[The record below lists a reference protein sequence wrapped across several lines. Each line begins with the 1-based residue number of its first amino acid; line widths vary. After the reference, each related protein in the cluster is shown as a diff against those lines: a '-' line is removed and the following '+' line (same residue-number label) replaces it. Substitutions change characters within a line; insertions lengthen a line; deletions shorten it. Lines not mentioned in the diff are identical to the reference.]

1 MGSNNITHFK
11 SIMKKITYLICFAGI
26 VMQSCQQKNT
36 SDNPLLNRFDTPFEV
51 PPFDKIRDAHYLPAF
66 REGIKEQQAE
76 IDAIASSRETPTFA
90 NTIEALEKSGQ
101 LLARVNYIFMNQ
113 QAANTTDSI
122 NAIAEEIAPE
132 LSAHNDAMY
141 LNDNLFNR
149 VKAVYDN
156 REKENLDTEQQM
168 VLQQY
173 YNAFVR
179 GGANLSP
186 EDKEKLKKINGE
198 LAVLSLK
205 FGDNQLKET
214 NAYRLVIDNKKDL
227 SGLPE
232 GVVSAAAEAAKE
244 AGMEGKWVFTLHNP
258 SIIPFLQYA
267 DNRALREQIYKAYIN
282 RGSNPN
288 ANNNWKNI
296 SKMVSLRAEKAKLLG
311 YPNYASYVIDD
322 NMAKTPE
329 NVYALCNQIWEAA
342 LPNAKAEAA
351 ELQKLIYRTGG
362 KFKLAPWDWRYY
374 SEKLKKQKYGLDETE
389 ISQYFPLEKVRE
401 GAFYVANKLY
411 GVTFTQRND
420 IPVPHPDALAFEVKD
435 ADGSH
440 IGILYADYF
449 PRASKGSGAWM
460 EAYRPQSKLLNSTPV
475 ITNVCNFTK
484 PTSDTPSL
492 LTFDEACTLF
502 HEFGHALHGLLSECT
517 YPRVSGTSVAR
528 DFVELPSQVMENW
541 AAEPEVLKVYARHWK
556 TGEPMPQKLI
566 DKLQASSH
574 FNQGFIVTEFMS
586 AALLDMTYHSIQDT
600 TPIDAE
606 KFEKETLKRLGLIPE
621 ITVRYRSPYFGH
633 IFNGGYSAGYYV
645 YTWAEVLDADAFAA
659 FKETGNIFDP
669 KKARLFR
676 KNILAKGGSDDPMK
690 LYRQFRGQEPSTEPL
705 LRRKGLL
712 K

>member
-1 MGSNNITHFK
+1 
-11 SIMKKITYLICFAGI
+11 MKKITYLICFAGMVI
-26 VMQSCQQKNT
+26 QSCQQNNT
-36 SDNPLLNRFDTPFEV
+36 AENPLLGRFDTPFEV

-66 REGIKEQQAE
+66 REGIKQQQAE
-76 IDAIASSRETPTFA
+76 IEAIASNREKPTFA

-132 LSAHNDAMY
+132 LSANSDAIY
-141 LNDNLFNR
+141 LNDQLFKR
-149 VKAVYDN
+149 VKAVYDAQD
-156 REKENLDTEQQM
+156 KENLTTEQQM
-168 VLQQY
+168 VLKQY
-173 YNAFVR
+173 YNSFVR

-186 EDKEKLKKINGE
+186 EDKEKLKQINGE

-214 NAYRLVIDNKKDL
+214 NAYRLVIDNEKDL
-227 SGLPE
+227 SGLPA
-232 GVVSAAAEAAKE
+232 GVISAAAETAKE

-267 DNRALREQIYKAYIN
+267 DNRNLREQIYKAYIN

-288 ANNNWKNI
+288 ASNNWENI
-296 SKMVSLRAEKAKLLG
+296 SKMVSLRAKKAQLLG
-311 YPNYASYVIDD
+311 YTDYASYVIDD
-322 NMAKTPE
+322 NMAKKPE
-329 NVYALCNQIWEAA
+329 NVYTLCNQIWKAA

-374 SEKLKKQKYGLDETE
+374 SEKLKKEKYGLDETE

-411 GVTFTQRND
+411 GVTFTQLEN

-435 ADGSH
+435 ANGNH

-449 PRASKGSGAWM
+449 PRASKESGAWM

-484 PTSDTPSL
+484 PTGDTPSL

-502 HEFGHALHGLLSECT
+502 HEFGHALHGLLSKCT
-517 YPRVSGTSVAR
+517 YPSVSGTSVAR

-541 AAEPEVLKVYARHWK
+541 AGEPEVLKIYARHWQ
-556 TGEPMPQKLI
+556 TGEPIPQKII
-566 DKLQASSH
+566 DKLQASSL

-586 AALLDMTYHSIQDT
+586 AALLDMAYHSIQDT

-659 FKETGNIFDP
+659 FKETGDVFNP
-669 KKARLFR
+669 EKARLFYE
-676 KNILAKGGSDDPMK
+676 NILTQGGSDDPMK
-690 LYRQFRGQEPSTEPL
+690 LYKQFRGKEPSIEPL

>member
-1 MGSNNITHFK
+1 
-11 SIMKKITYLICFAGI
+11 MKKITYLICFAGMVI
-26 VMQSCQQKNT
+26 QSCQQNNT
-36 SDNPLLNRFDTPFEV
+36 AENPLLGRFDTPFEV

-66 REGIKEQQAE
+66 REGIKQQQAE
-76 IDAIASSRETPTFA
+76 IEAIASNREKPTFA

-132 LSAHNDAMY
+132 LSANSDAIY
-141 LNDNLFNR
+141 LNDQLFKR
-149 VKAVYDN
+149 VKAVYDAQD
-156 REKENLDTEQQM
+156 KENLTTEQQM
-168 VLQQY
+168 VLKQY
-173 YNAFVR
+173 YNSFVR

-186 EDKEKLKKINGE
+186 EDKEKLKQINGE

-214 NAYRLVIDNKKDL
+214 NAYRLVIDNEKDL
-227 SGLPE
+227 SGLPA
-232 GVVSAAAEAAKE
+232 GVISAAAETAKE

-267 DNRALREQIYKAYIN
+267 DNRNLREQIYKAYIN

-288 ANNNWKNI
+288 ASNNWENI
-296 SKMVSLRAEKAKLLG
+296 SKMVSLRAKKAQLLG
-311 YPNYASYVIDD
+311 YTDYASYVIDD
-322 NMAKTPE
+322 NMAKKPE
-329 NVYALCNQIWEAA
+329 NVYTLCNQIWKAA

-374 SEKLKKQKYGLDETE
+374 SEKLKKEKYGLDETE

-411 GVTFTQRND
+411 GVTFTQLEN
-420 IPVPHPDALAFEVKD
+420 IPVPHPDAQAFEVKD
-435 ADGSH
+435 ANGNH

-449 PRASKGSGAWM
+449 PRASKESGAWM
-460 EAYRPQSKLLNSTPV
+460 EAYRPQSKLLNSTLV

-484 PTSDTPSL
+484 PTGDTPSL

-502 HEFGHALHGLLSECT
+502 HEFGHALHGLLSKCT
-517 YPRVSGTSVAR
+517 YPSVSGTSVAR

-541 AAEPEVLKVYARHWK
+541 AGEPEVLKIYARHWQ
-556 TGEPMPQKLI
+556 TGEPIPQKII
-566 DKLQASSH
+566 DKLQASSL

-586 AALLDMTYHSIQDT
+586 AALLDMAYHSIQDT

-659 FKETGNIFDP
+659 FKETGDVFNP
-669 KKARLFR
+669 EKARLFYE
-676 KNILAKGGSDDPMK
+676 NILTQGGSDDPMK
-690 LYRQFRGQEPSTEPL
+690 LYKQFRGKEPSIEPL

>member
-1 MGSNNITHFK
+1 
-11 SIMKKITYLICFAGI
+11 MKKITYLICFAGMVI
-26 VMQSCQQKNT
+26 QSCQQNNT
-36 SDNPLLNRFDTPFEV
+36 AENPLLGRFDTPFEV

-66 REGIKEQQAE
+66 REGIKQQQAE
-76 IDAIASSRETPTFA
+76 IEAIASNREKPTFA

-132 LSAHNDAMY
+132 LSANSDAIY
-141 LNDNLFNR
+141 LNEQLFKR
-149 VKAVYDN
+149 VKAVYDAQD
-156 REKENLDTEQQM
+156 KENLTTEQQM
-168 VLQQY
+168 VLKQY
-173 YNAFVR
+173 YNSFVR

-186 EDKEKLKKINGE
+186 EDKEKLKQINGE

-214 NAYRLVIDNKKDL
+214 NAYRLVIDNEKDL
-227 SGLPE
+227 SGLPA
-232 GVVSAAAEAAKE
+232 GVISAAAETAKE

-267 DNRALREQIYKAYIN
+267 DNRNLREQIYKAYIN

-288 ANNNWKNI
+288 ASNNWENI
-296 SKMVSLRAEKAKLLG
+296 SKMVSLRAKKAQLLG
-311 YPNYASYVIDD
+311 YTDYASYVIDD
-322 NMAKTPE
+322 NMAKKPE
-329 NVYALCNQIWEAA
+329 NVYALCNQIWKAA

-374 SEKLKKQKYGLDETE
+374 SEKLKKEKYGLDETE

-411 GVTFTQRND
+411 GVTFTQLEN

-435 ADGSH
+435 ANGNH

-449 PRASKGSGAWM
+449 PRASKESGAWM

-484 PTSDTPSL
+484 PTGDTPSL

-502 HEFGHALHGLLSECT
+502 HEFGHALHGLLSKCT
-517 YPRVSGTSVAR
+517 YPSVSGTSVAR

-541 AAEPEVLKVYARHWK
+541 AGEPEVLKIYARHWQ
-556 TGEPMPQKLI
+556 TGEPIPQKLI
-566 DKLQASSH
+566 DKLQASSL

-586 AALLDMTYHSIQDT
+586 AALLDMAYHSIQDT

-659 FKETGNIFDP
+659 FKETGDVFNP
-669 KKARLFR
+669 EKARLFYE
-676 KNILAKGGSDDPMK
+676 NILTQGGSDDPMK
-690 LYRQFRGQEPSTEPL
+690 LYKQFRGKEPSIEPL

>member
-1 MGSNNITHFK
+1 M
-11 SIMKKITYLICFAGI
+11 MKKITYLICFAGI
-26 VMQSCQQKNT
+26 VMQSCQQKNA

-66 REGIKEQQAE
+66 RKGIRQQQEE
-76 IDAIASSRETPTFA
+76 IDAITSDKATPTFA

-101 LLARVNYIFMNQ
+101 LLAQVNFIFMNQ
-113 QAANTTDSI
+113 QAANTSDSI

-141 LNDNLFNR
+141 LNDKLFER
-149 VKAVYDN
+149 VKTVYDN
-156 REKENLDTEQQM
+156 RANENLDTEQQM

-173 YNAFVR
+173 YNAFIR
-179 GGANLSP
+179 GGANLSL
-186 EDKEKLKKINGE
+186 EDKEKLKKINSE

-232 GVVSAAAEAAKE
+232 GVVSAAAETARE
-244 AGMEGKWVFTLHNP
+244 AGMKGKWVFTLHNP

-282 RGSNPN
+282 RGSNQN
-288 ANNNWKNI
+288 ANNNWENI
-296 SKMVSLRAEKAKLLG
+296 SKMISLRVEKAKLLG
-311 YPNYASYVIDD
+311 YPDYASYVIDD

-329 NVYALCNQIWEAA
+329 NVYALCNQIWKAA

-351 ELQKLIYRTGG
+351 ELQKFINRSGG

-374 SEKLKKQKYGLDETE
+374 SEKLKKQKFGLDETE

-411 GVTFTQRND
+411 GVTFTQLHD

-460 EAYRPQSKLLNSTPV
+460 EAYRPQSKLLHSTPV

-484 PTSDTPSL
+484 PTGDTPSL

-528 DFVELPSQVMENW
+528 DFVELPSQIMENW

-586 AALLDMTYHSIQDT
+586 AALLDMAYHSIQDI

-606 KFEKETLKRLGLIPE
+606 KFEKETLKQLGLIPE

-659 FKETGNIFDP
+659 FKETGDIFNP
-669 KKARLFR
+669 EKARLFR
-676 KNILAKGGSDDPMK
+676 ENILAKGGSDDPMK
-690 LYRQFRGQEPSTEPL
+690 LYRQFRAQEPSTTPL
-705 LRRKGLL
+705 LKRKGLL

>member
-1 MGSNNITHFK
+1 M
-11 SIMKKITYLICFAGI
+11 MKKITYLICFAGI
-26 VMQSCQQKNT
+26 VMQSCQQKNA

-66 REGIKEQQAE
+66 RKGIRQQQEE
-76 IDAIASSRETPTFA
+76 IDAITSDKATPTFA

-101 LLARVNYIFMNQ
+101 LLAQVNFIFMNQ
-113 QAANTTDSI
+113 QAANTSDSI

-141 LNDNLFNR
+141 LNDKLFER
-149 VKAVYDN
+149 VKTVYDN
-156 REKENLDTEQQM
+156 RANENLDTEQQM

-173 YNAFVR
+173 YNAFIR
-179 GGANLSP
+179 GGANLSL
-186 EDKEKLKKINGE
+186 EDKEKLKKINSE

-232 GVVSAAAEAAKE
+232 GVVSAAAETARE

-282 RGSNPN
+282 RGSNQN
-288 ANNNWKNI
+288 ANNNWENI
-296 SKMVSLRAEKAKLLG
+296 SKMISLRVEKAKLLG
-311 YPNYASYVIDD
+311 YPDYASYVIDD

-329 NVYALCNQIWEAA
+329 NVYALCNQIWKAA

-351 ELQKLIYRTGG
+351 ELQKFINRSGG

-374 SEKLKKQKYGLDETE
+374 SEKLKKQKFGLDETE

-411 GVTFTQRND
+411 GVTFTQLHD

-460 EAYRPQSKLLNSTPV
+460 EAYRPQSKLLHSTPV

-484 PTSDTPSL
+484 PTGDTPSL

-528 DFVELPSQVMENW
+528 DFVELPSQIMENW

-566 DKLQASSH
+566 DKLQASSY

-586 AALLDMTYHSIQDT
+586 AALLDMAYHSIQDI

-606 KFEKETLKRLGLIPE
+606 KFEKETLKQLGLIPE

-659 FKETGNIFDP
+659 FKETGDIFNP
-669 KKARLFR
+669 EKARLFR
-676 KNILAKGGSDDPMK
+676 ENILAKGGSDDPMK
-690 LYRQFRGQEPSTEPL
+690 LYRQFRAQEPSTTPL
-705 LRRKGLL
+705 LKRKGLL

>member
-1 MGSNNITHFK
+1 M
-11 SIMKKITYLICFAGI
+11 MKKITYLICFAGI

-66 REGIKEQQAE
+66 REGIRQQQEE
-76 IDAIASSRETPTFA
+76 IDAITSDKATPTFA

-101 LLARVNYIFMNQ
+101 LLAQVNFIFMNQ
-113 QAANTTDSI
+113 QAANTSDSI

-132 LSAHNDAMY
+132 LSANNDAIY
-141 LNDNLFNR
+141 LNDKLFER
-149 VKAVYDN
+149 VKTVYDN
-156 REKENLDTEQQM
+156 RANENLDTEQQM

-173 YNAFVR
+173 YNAFIR

-186 EDKEKLKKINGE
+186 EDKEKLKKINSE

-232 GVVSAAAEAAKE
+232 GVVSAAAETARE
-244 AGMEGKWVFTLHNP
+244 AGLEGKWVFTLHNP

-282 RGSNPN
+282 RGSNQN
-288 ANNNWKNI
+288 ANNNWENI
-296 SKMVSLRAEKAKLLG
+296 SKMISLRVEKAKLLG
-311 YPNYASYVIDD
+311 YPDYASYVIDD

-329 NVYALCNQIWEAA
+329 NVYALCNQIWKAA

-351 ELQKLIYRTGG
+351 ELQKFINRSGG

-374 SEKLKKQKYGLDETE
+374 SEKLKKQKFGLDETE

-411 GVTFTQRND
+411 GVTFTQLHD

-460 EAYRPQSKLLNSTPV
+460 EAYRPQSKLLHSTPV

-484 PTSDTPSL
+484 PTGDTPSL

-528 DFVELPSQVMENW
+528 DFVELPSQIMENW

-586 AALLDMTYHSIQDT
+586 AALLDMAYHSIQDI

-606 KFEKETLKRLGLIPE
+606 KFEKETLKQLGLIPE

-659 FKETGNIFDP
+659 FKETGDVFNP
-669 KKARLFR
+669 EKARLFR
-676 KNILAKGGSDDPMK
+676 ENILAKGGSDDPMK
-690 LYRQFRGQEPSTEPL
+690 LYRQFRAQEPSTTPL
-705 LRRKGLL
+705 LKRKGLL

>member
-1 MGSNNITHFK
+1 M
-11 SIMKKITYLICFAGI
+11 MKKITYLICFAGI
-26 VMQSCQQKNT
+26 VMQSCQQKNA

-66 REGIKEQQAE
+66 RKGIRQQQEE
-76 IDAIASSRETPTFA
+76 IDAITSDKATPTFA

-101 LLARVNYIFMNQ
+101 LLAQVNFIFMNQ
-113 QAANTTDSI
+113 QAANTSDSI

-141 LNDNLFNR
+141 LNDKLFER
-149 VKAVYDN
+149 VKTVYDN
-156 REKENLDTEQQM
+156 RANENLDTEQQM

-173 YNAFVR
+173 YNAFIR
-179 GGANLSP
+179 GGANLSL
-186 EDKEKLKKINGE
+186 EDKEKLKKINSE

-232 GVVSAAAEAAKE
+232 GVVSAAAETARE

-282 RGSNPN
+282 RGSNQN
-288 ANNNWKNI
+288 ANNNWENI
-296 SKMVSLRAEKAKLLG
+296 SKMISLRVEKAKLLG
-311 YPNYASYVIDD
+311 YPDYASYVIDD

-329 NVYALCNQIWEAA
+329 NVYALCNQIWKAA

-351 ELQKLIYRTGG
+351 ELQKFINRSGG

-374 SEKLKKQKYGLDETE
+374 SEKLKKQKFGLDETE

-411 GVTFTQRND
+411 GVTFTQLHD

-460 EAYRPQSKLLNSTPV
+460 EAYRPQSKLLHSTPV

-484 PTSDTPSL
+484 PTGDTPSL

-528 DFVELPSQVMENW
+528 DFVELPSQIMENW

-586 AALLDMTYHSIQDT
+586 AALLDMAYHSIQDI

-606 KFEKETLKRLGLIPE
+606 KFEKETLKQLGLIPE

-659 FKETGNIFDP
+659 FKETGDIFNP
-669 KKARLFR
+669 EKARLFR
-676 KNILAKGGSDDPMK
+676 ENILAKGGSDDPMK
-690 LYRQFRGQEPSTEPL
+690 LYRQFRAQEPSTTPL
-705 LRRKGLL
+705 LKRKGLL

>member
-1 MGSNNITHFK
+1 M
-11 SIMKKITYLICFAGI
+11 MKKITYLICFAGI
-26 VMQSCQQKNT
+26 VIQSCQQKNT

-66 REGIKEQQAE
+66 REGIRQQQEE
-76 IDAIASSRETPTFA
+76 IDAITSDKATPTFA

-101 LLARVNYIFMNQ
+101 LLAQVNFIFMNQ
-113 QAANTTDSI
+113 QAANTSDSI

-141 LNDNLFNR
+141 LNDKLFER
-149 VKAVYDN
+149 VKTVYDN
-156 REKENLDTEQQM
+156 RANENLDTEQQM

-173 YNAFVR
+173 YNAFIR
-179 GGANLSP
+179 GGANLSL
-186 EDKEKLKKINGE
+186 EDKEKLKKINSE

-232 GVVSAAAEAAKE
+232 GVVSAAAETARE

-282 RGSNPN
+282 RGSNQN
-288 ANNNWKNI
+288 ANNNWENI
-296 SKMVSLRAEKAKLLG
+296 SKMISLRVEKAKLLG
-311 YPNYASYVIDD
+311 YPDYASYVIDD

-329 NVYALCNQIWEAA
+329 NVYALCNQIWKAA

-351 ELQKLIYRTGG
+351 ELQKFINRSGG

-374 SEKLKKQKYGLDETE
+374 SEKLKKQKFGLDETE

-411 GVTFTQRND
+411 GVTFTQLHD

-460 EAYRPQSKLLNSTPV
+460 EAYRPQSKLLHSTPV

-484 PTSDTPSL
+484 PTGDTPSL

-528 DFVELPSQVMENW
+528 DFVELPSQIMENW

-586 AALLDMTYHSIQDT
+586 AALLDMAYHSIQDI

-606 KFEKETLKRLGLIPE
+606 KFEKETLKQLGLIPE

-659 FKETGNIFDP
+659 FKETGDVFNP
-669 KKARLFR
+669 EKARLFR
-676 KNILAKGGSDDPMK
+676 ENILAKGGSDDPMK
-690 LYRQFRGQEPSTEPL
+690 LYRQFRAQEPSTTPL
-705 LRRKGLL
+705 LKRKGLL

>member
-1 MGSNNITHFK
+1 M
-11 SIMKKITYLICFAGI
+11 MKKITYLICFAGI

-66 REGIKEQQAE
+66 REGIRQQQEE
-76 IDAIASSRETPTFA
+76 IDAITSDKATPTFA

-101 LLARVNYIFMNQ
+101 LLAQVNFIFMNQ
-113 QAANTTDSI
+113 QAANTSDSI

-132 LSAHNDAMY
+132 LSAHNDAIY
-141 LNDNLFNR
+141 LNDKLFER
-149 VKAVYDN
+149 VKTVYDN
-156 REKENLDTEQQM
+156 RANENLDTEQQM

-173 YNAFVR
+173 YNAFIR

-186 EDKEKLKKINGE
+186 EDKEKLKKINSE

-232 GVVSAAAEAAKE
+232 GVVSAAAETARE
-244 AGMEGKWVFTLHNP
+244 AGLEGKWVFTLHNP

-282 RGSNPN
+282 RGSNQN
-288 ANNNWKNI
+288 ANNNWENI
-296 SKMVSLRAEKAKLLG
+296 SKMISLRVEKAKLLG
-311 YPNYASYVIDD
+311 YPDYASYVIDD

-329 NVYALCNQIWEAA
+329 NVYALCNQIWKAA

-351 ELQKLIYRTGG
+351 ELQKFINRSGG

-374 SEKLKKQKYGLDETE
+374 SEKLKKQKFGLDETE

-411 GVTFTQRND
+411 GVTFTQLHD

-460 EAYRPQSKLLNSTPV
+460 EAYRPQSKLLHSTPV

-484 PTSDTPSL
+484 PTGDTPSL

-528 DFVELPSQVMENW
+528 DFVELPSQIMENW

-586 AALLDMTYHSIQDT
+586 AALLDMAYHSIQDI

-606 KFEKETLKRLGLIPE
+606 KFEKETLKQLGLIPE

-659 FKETGNIFDP
+659 FKETGDVFNP
-669 KKARLFR
+669 EKARLFR
-676 KNILAKGGSDDPMK
+676 ENILAKGGSDDPMK
-690 LYRQFRGQEPSTEPL
+690 LYRQFRAQEPSTTPL
-705 LRRKGLL
+705 LKRKGLL

>member
-1 MGSNNITHFK
+1 M
-11 SIMKKITYLICFAGI
+11 MKKITYLICFAGI
-26 VMQSCQQKNT
+26 VMQSCQQKNA

-66 REGIKEQQAE
+66 RKGIRQQQEE
-76 IDAIASSRETPTFA
+76 IDAITSDKATPTFA

-101 LLARVNYIFMNQ
+101 LLAQVNFIFMNQ
-113 QAANTTDSI
+113 QAANTSDSI

-132 LSAHNDAMY
+132 LSAHNDAIY
-141 LNDNLFNR
+141 LNDKLFER
-149 VKAVYDN
+149 VKTVYDN
-156 REKENLDTEQQM
+156 RANENLDTEQQM

-173 YNAFVR
+173 YNAFIR

-186 EDKEKLKKINGE
+186 EDKEKLKKINSE

-232 GVVSAAAEAAKE
+232 GVVSAAAETARE
-244 AGMEGKWVFTLHNP
+244 AGLEGKWVFTLHNP

-282 RGSNPN
+282 RGSNQN
-288 ANNNWKNI
+288 ANNNWENI
-296 SKMVSLRAEKAKLLG
+296 SKMISLRVEKAKLLG
-311 YPNYASYVIDD
+311 YPDYASYVIDD

-329 NVYALCNQIWEAA
+329 NVYALCNQIWKAA

-351 ELQKLIYRTGG
+351 ELQKFINRSGG

-374 SEKLKKQKYGLDETE
+374 SEKLKKQKFGLDETE

-411 GVTFTQRND
+411 GVTFTQLHD

-460 EAYRPQSKLLNSTPV
+460 EAYRPQSKLLHSTPV

-484 PTSDTPSL
+484 PTGDTPSL

-528 DFVELPSQVMENW
+528 DFVELPSQIMENW

-586 AALLDMTYHSIQDT
+586 AALLDMAYHSIQDI

-606 KFEKETLKRLGLIPE
+606 KFEKETLKQLGLIPE

-659 FKETGNIFDP
+659 FKETGDIFNP
-669 KKARLFR
+669 EKARLFR
-676 KNILAKGGSDDPMK
+676 ENILAKGGSDDPMK
-690 LYRQFRGQEPSTEPL
+690 LYRQFRAQEPSTTPL
-705 LRRKGLL
+705 LKRKGLL